1 MYKSILV
8 PVDLSDAEKGETCL
22 RIARQIGGAD
32 CQIHLLNV
40 VEEIPGYVAI
50 ELPAGLIEN
59 AVKNAEK
66 ALSEMAAGEGGPCD
80 AQVLTGNTNRTIVEQ
95 ASKVDA
101 DLIVIGS
108 HRPGLQDYLLGST
121 AGWVVRHCD
130 RSILVVR
137 GA

>member
-8 PVDLSDAEKGETCL
+8 PVDLSDIEKGKACVK
-22 RIARQIGGAD
+22 IARQIGGAD
-32 CQIHLLNV
+32 AKLHILNV

-66 ALSEMAAGEGGPCD
+66 ALSEMAQAEGGPCD
-80 AQVLTGNTNRTIVEQ
+80 AQVRTGNTNRLIVEQ
-95 ASKVDA
+95 ASEVDA

-121 AGWVVRHCD
+121 AGWVVRHCN

-137 GA
+137 GD